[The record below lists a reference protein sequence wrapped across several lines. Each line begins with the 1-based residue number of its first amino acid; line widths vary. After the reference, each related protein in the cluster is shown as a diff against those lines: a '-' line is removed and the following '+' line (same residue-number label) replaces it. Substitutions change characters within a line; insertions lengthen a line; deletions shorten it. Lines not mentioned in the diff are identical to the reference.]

1 MDTLTLLRG
10 IRFVDSFF
18 PAGGF
23 AYSSGLE
30 AAVQGGAVKD
40 SEGLARYVEE
50 LFTTGLGTRE
60 AVAVARAHRAPAI
73 GHQPSALEADVEL
86 DAMMTGR
93 ESRLASKQ
101 MGRQVLKGVLVEEG
115 ASSVIREYLREV
127 EAGHAP
133 GHLAVAFGL
142 ALGAAGWTREQA
154 VTAFLYQQAVGFVSA
169 SLKLLPIGQR
179 EGQRLLASWTPMIG
193 RLSRNATADAAMT
206 AWTPVQDIYAMRHSR
221 LASRLFRS

>member
-1 MDTLTLLRG
+1 MRSLTFLHG

-30 AAVQGGAVKD
+30 AAVQGGTVKD
-40 SEGLARYVEE
+40 SQGFALYVED
-50 LFTTGLGTRE
+50 FFQSGMGRRE
-60 AVAVARAHRAPAI
+60 AVAVARAHQALAI
-73 GHQPSALEADVEL
+73 SHRPSALEADLEL

-115 ASSVIREYLREV
+115 ASSVTREYLREV
-127 EAGHAP
+127 ETGHAP
-133 GHLAVAFGL
+133 GHLAVALGL
-142 ALGAAGWTREQA
+142 VLGEAGWTREQT

-179 EGQRLLASWTPMIG
+179 EGQRLLASWAPMIS
-193 RLSRNATADAAMT
+193 RLSCNATADAAMT

>member
-1 MDTLTLLRG
+1 MNTLSLLRG

-30 AAVQGGAVKD
+30 AAVQGGLVKD
-40 SEGLARYVEE
+40 SQGFALYVEDYF
-50 LFTTGLGTRE
+50 LSGLGRRE
-60 AVAVARAHRAPAI
+60 AMAVARAHRSLTG
-73 GHQPSALEADVEL
+73 GHLPLALETDQAL

-101 MGRQVLKGVLVEEG
+101 MGRQVLRGAVVEEG
-115 ASSVIREYLREV
+115 ASPVVREYLREV
-127 EAGHAP
+127 ETGHVP

-193 RLSRNATADAAMT
+193 RLSRNATADAAIT

-221 LASRLFRS
+221 LTSRLFRS

>member
-1 MDTLTLLRG
+1 MKALTLLRG
-10 IRFVDSFF
+10 LRFVDSFF

-40 SEGLARYVEE
+40 SQDLALYVED
-50 LFTTGLGTRE
+50 FFQAGMGTRE
-60 AVAVARAHRAPAI
+60 AVAVARVHQALAI
-73 GHQPSALEADVEL
+73 SHQPSALEADLEL
-86 DAMMTGR
+86 DAMMMGT
-93 ESRLASKQ
+93 ESRHASRQ
-101 MGRQVLKGVLVEEG
+101 MGRQVLRG
-115 ASSVIREYLREV
+115 AVADKDVSDELRTYLQAV

-179 EGQRLLASWTPMIG
+179 EGQRLLAAWAPMLSN
-193 RLSRNATADAAMT
+193 LSRRAAAGDIMT
-206 AWTPVQDIYAMRHSR
+206 AWAPVHDIYAMRHAR

>member
-1 MDTLTLLRG
+1 MDTLILLRG

-40 SEGLARYVEE
+40 SQNLALYVED
-50 LFTTGLGTRE
+50 FFQAGMGRRE
-60 AVAVARAHRAPAI
+60 AVAVARAHRALA
-73 GHQPSALEADVEL
+73 GSHQPSALEADLEL

-93 ESRLASKQ
+93 ESRLASRQ
-101 MGRQVLKGVLVEEG
+101 MGRQVLKGALVEEG
-115 ASSVIREYLREV
+115 ASPIIREYLREV
-127 EAGHAP
+127 ETGHAP

-142 ALGAAGWTREQA
+142 ALGEAGWTREQA

-179 EGQRLLASWTPMIG
+179 EGQRLLASWFPLIG
-193 RLSRNATADAAMT
+193 RLSRNAAADAAMT

>member
-1 MDTLTLLRG
+1 MKALTLLRG
-10 IRFVDSFF
+10 LRFVDSFF

-40 SEGLARYVEE
+40 SEGLSRYVEE

-60 AVAVARAHRAPAI
+60 AVAVATAWQGARGEGKKAW
-73 GHQPSALEADVEL
+73 EADREL
-86 DAMMTGR
+86 DAMMMGT
-93 ESRLASKQ
+93 ESRHASRQ
-101 MGRQVLKGVLVEEG
+101 MGRQVLRG
-115 ASSVIREYLREV
+115 AVADEDVSDELREYLQSV

-133 GHLAVAFGL
+133 GHLAVAVGL

-169 SLKLLPIGQR
+169 SLKLLPVGQR
-179 EGQRLLASWTPMIG
+179 EGQRLLAAWAPMLSN
-193 RLSRNATADAAMT
+193 LSRRAAAGDIMT
-206 AWTPVQDIYAMRHSR
+206 AWTPVHDIYAMRHAR
-221 LASRLFRS
+221 LESRLFRS

>member
-1 MDTLTLLRG
+1 MNTLSLLHG

-30 AAVQGGAVKD
+30 AAVQGGAVKNSQD
-40 SEGLARYVEE
+40 LARYVED
-50 LFTTGLGTRE
+50 FFQAGMGRRE
-60 AVAVARAHRAPAI
+60 AVAVARAHRSLTG
-73 GHQPSALEADVEL
+73 GHLSSALEADQEL

-101 MGRQVLKGVLVEEG
+101 MGRQVLKGALVEET
-115 ASSVIREYLREV
+115 SPVIRDYLREV
-127 EAGHAP
+127 EADRAP
-133 GHLAVAFGL
+133 GHLAVAYGL
-142 ALGAAGWTREQA
+142 VLGEAGWTREQA

-179 EGQRLLASWTPMIG
+179 EGQRLLASWAPMIS
-193 RLSRNATADAAMT
+193 RLSRHAAVDATMT
-206 AWTPVQDIYAMRHSR
+206 AWTPVHDIYAMKHSR
-221 LASRLFRS
+221 LTSRLFRS

>member
-1 MDTLTLLRG
+1 MNTLSLLRG

-40 SEGLARYVEE
+40 SQGFALYVEDYF
-50 LFTTGLGTRE
+50 LSGLGIRE
-60 AVAVARAHRAPAI
+60 AVAVAQAHQALAI
-73 GHQPSALEADVEL
+73 SHQPSALEADREL

-93 ESRLASKQ
+93 EGRQASRQ
-101 MGRQVLKGVLVEEG
+101 MGRQVLRGAVVEEG
-115 ASSVIREYLREV
+115 AHSVIREYLREV
-127 EAGHAP
+127 EAGRAP

-142 ALGAAGWTREQA
+142 VLGEAGWTREQT

-179 EGQRLLASWTPMIG
+179 EGQRLLAAWAPTIS
-193 RLSRNATADAAMT
+193 RLSRRVVADTTMT
-206 AWTPVQDIYAMRHSR
+206 AWTPVHDIYAMRHSR